1 MRRVLRWLAE
11 RRRTRT
17 GARRPRRGGRRAA
30 CRRTVPVSGRRRPHA
45 HDARAVAGPCEWG
58 RRGPRMPLECASVA
72 PVAQPDRVVASE
84 AIGRGFESLRARHPT
99 PCMPI
104 LSGIARVLSAICAG
118 SSLLFRFRR
127 PATVR
132 THALLAAGRCGADAS
147 CPRDPDLVPALGQR
161 PIRSQKLWC
170 AACSA
175 GAVCAVSE
183 QGARRGTGCGT
194 WRGCVRVRRRDVRR
208 NARNEVL
215 RNVIG

>member
-127 PATVR
+127 PAAVR

-161 PIRSQKLWC
+161 PIRSQKH
-170 AACSA
+170 
-175 GAVCAVSE
+175 
-183 QGARRGTGCGT
+183 GARRALLEPSARCPSRAPGVVLAAVRGMGACVFGDGTCAGT
-194 WRGCVRVRRRDVRR
+194 HGTRCC
-208 NARNEVL
+208 ATS
-215 RNVIG
+215 